1 MHETYEWVDNPE
13 GHCVPQG
20 CQRLRELIGEEV
32 GARKQDAV
40 IQVISEMNVPL
51 GEASLNEEHKATIL
65 DDIMEG
71 VGAQKKELLQK
82 LVACLYPSR
91 GEKKK
96 IFLLSYIVHF
106 LGGFC
111 SALSC
116 Y

>member
-1 MHETYEWVDNPE
+1 
-13 GHCVPQG
+13 
-20 CQRLRELIGEEV
+20 
-32 GARKQDAV
+32 
-40 IQVISEMNVPL
+40 MNVPL

-96 IFLLSYIVHF
+96 DISIDVPYIVHF

>member
-1 MHETYEWVDNPE
+1 
-13 GHCVPQG
+13 
-20 CQRLRELIGEEV
+20 
-32 GARKQDAV
+32 
-40 IQVISEMNVPL
+40 MNVPL